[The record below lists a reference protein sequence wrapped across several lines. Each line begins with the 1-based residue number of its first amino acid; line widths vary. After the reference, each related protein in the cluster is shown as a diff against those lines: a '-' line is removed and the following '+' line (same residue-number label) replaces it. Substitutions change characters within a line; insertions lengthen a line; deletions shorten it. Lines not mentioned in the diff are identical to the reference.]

1 MKKITRRDS
10 LKGAALAGSA
20 LALASCEKSISSA
33 GRRLGQD
40 IPDGVFVAE
49 SDEIDEAHHLLNRA
63 AYGPWPGDVSYVKSL
78 GSRAWL
84 EQQLQPGKIDD
95 SACDL
100 RARRFESV
108 FFKPGNAYEFKET
121 VLREELSR
129 HTLLR
134 AIYSKRQL
142 FEVMVGFW
150 TDHLNIDL
158 GKGDCIYFK
167 PWDDLN
173 VIRKHALGNFRDL
186 IRASVTSPAML
197 VYLDGK
203 ENRKRMGSDDVPNEN
218 YARELMEL
226 HTMGVHGGYT
236 QQDVSEAARCLTGW
250 TIKEKKAFLNRG
262 TVYFKPE
269 HHDDGEKTILG
280 KTIPARERRNGAK
293 DLEDLIDIVCAH
305 PSTARYVSLKLCRR
319 FVAYDPPE
327 ALVSRVSADFTASNG
342 DIKTLLRTILLSEE
356 FNQSK
361 GQRFKRPF
369 RYIVSTLRTL
379 GADTHAHKSLIEYF
393 NRMGQ
398 TPFSH
403 PTPDGYPEEEMP
415 WMGTLLWRWNFAFG
429 VVNQEIPDV
438 SLRLE
443 KLAKGINALQ
453 GKDVSA
459 EKISAYLLGRQ
470 ASGEERAAVREYQQG
485 VAASGGNHSKRQAE
499 LLAVLMASPAFQRC

>member
-1 MKKITRRDS
+1 MKKLSRRDS
-10 LKGAALAGSA
+10 LKGAALAGST
-20 LALASCEKSISSA
+20 LALASCEKMISSA
-33 GRRLGQD
+33 SRRFGQD
-40 IPDGVFVAE
+40 FPDTVFVAE
-49 SDEIDEAHHLLNRA
+49 SNDIDDAYHLLNRA
-63 AYGPWPGDVSYVKSL
+63 AYGPWPGDVSYLKSM
-78 GSRAWL
+78 GTQAWL
-84 EQQLQPGKIDD
+84 EQQLQPETIDD
-95 SACDL
+95 LACES

-108 FFKPGNAYEFKET
+108 FFKPGNAYEFKEN

-173 VIRKHALGNFRDL
+173 VVRKHALGNFRDL
-186 IRASVTSPAML
+186 IRASVISPAML

-203 ENRKRMGSDDVPNEN
+203 ENRKRKGTDDVPNEN

-236 QQDVSEAARCLTGW
+236 QKDVSEAARCLTGW
-250 TIKEKKAFLNRG
+250 TIKKKKAFLNRG
-262 TVYFKPE
+262 TVYFNPG
-269 HHDDGEKTILG
+269 HHDDGEKVILG
-280 KTIPARERRNGAK
+280 KTIPERETHDGEK
-293 DLEDLIDIVCAH
+293 DLEDLIDIVCEH
-305 PSTARYVSLKLCRR
+305 PATARYISLKLCRR
-319 FVAYDPPE
+319 FVSYDPPE
-327 ALVSRVSADFTASNG
+327 TLVSRVTEDFIKSKG

-369 RYIVSTLRTL
+369 RYIVSTLRAL
-379 GADTHAHKSLIEYF
+379 GADTHAHKPLIEYF

-403 PTPDGYPEEEMP
+403 PTPDGYPEEETP

-429 VVNQEIPDV
+429 IVNNEIPDV
-438 SLRLE
+438 
-443 KLAKGINALQ
+443 KLPLGKMAKSTNALS
-453 GKDVSA
+453 GKDLSA
-459 EKISAYLLGRQ
+459 ETIAAYLLGRQ
-470 ASGEERAAVREYQQG
+470 ATENETAAIEEYRKELEN
-485 VAASGGNHSKRQAE
+485 GNEHPKQQAE

>member
-10 LKGAALAGSA
+10 LQCAALAGSA
-20 LALASCEKSISSA
+20 AVLAGCENSISLA
-33 GRRLGQD
+33 TRRYGQD
-40 IPDGVFVAE
+40 IPEEVFVAE
-49 SDEIDEAHHLLNRA
+49 SQEIDDIHHLLNRA
-63 AYGPWPGDVSYVKSL
+63 AYGPWPGDVSYVRSL
-78 GSRAWL
+78 GIRAWL
-84 EQQLQPGKIDD
+84 DEQLQPESIDD
-95 SACDL
+95 LACEM

-108 FFKPGNAYEFKET
+108 FLKPGNAYEFKEV

-173 VIRKHALGNFRDL
+173 VVRKHALGNFRDL

-203 ENRKRMGSDDVPNEN
+203 ENRKRQGTDDVPNEN

-236 QQDVSEAARCLTGW
+236 QKDVSEAARCLTGW
-250 TIKEKKAFLNRG
+250 TIKRKNAFLDRG
-262 TVYFKPE
+262 TVFFKPGD
-269 HHDDGEKTILG
+269 HDEGEKKILD
-280 KTIPARERRNGAK
+280 KTIPSRKGSDGAA
-293 DLEDLIDIVCAH
+293 DLEDLIDIVCEH
-305 PSTARYVSLKLCRR
+305 PATARYIATKLCRR
-319 FVAYDPPE
+319 FVGYEPSE
-327 ALVSRVSADFTASNG
+327 ALVSRVAADFTQSKG
-342 DIKTLLRTILLSEE
+342 DIKTVLRTILLSEE
-356 FNQSK
+356 FSQSK
-361 GQRFKRPF
+361 GRRFKRPF
-369 RYIVSTLRTL
+369 RYIVSTLRAL
-379 GADTHAHKSLIEYF
+379 GADTHAHKPLIEYF

-398 TPFSH
+398 SPFSY
-403 PTPDGYPEEEMP
+403 PTPDGYPEDKMP

-429 VVNQEIPDV
+429 VVNNEVPDV
-438 SLRLE
+438 KLRLKE
-443 KLAKGINALQ
+443 LAEAIGALNE
-453 GKDVSA
+453 GEISA
-459 EKISAYLLGRQ
+459 EKIAAYLLGRE
-470 ASGEERAAVREYQQG
+470 ATGSEMEAIGEYQKEMKNGEDHPKQ
-485 VAASGGNHSKRQAE
+485 QEE

>member
-1 MKKITRRDS
+1 MKKVTRRDS
-10 LKGAALAGSA
+10 LKGAALAGST
-20 LALASCEKSISSA
+20 LALASCEKTISSVT
-33 GRRLGQD
+33 RRFGQKL
-40 IPDGVFVAE
+40 PDNIFVAE
-49 SDEIDEAHHLLNRA
+49 SAKIDDSHHLLNRA
-63 AYGPWPGDVSYVKSL
+63 AYGPWPGDISHLKSI
-78 GSRAWL
+78 GAQSWI
-84 EQQLQPGKIDD
+84 EQQLQPSTIDD
-95 SACDL
+95 TACEL

-108 FFKPGNAYEFKET
+108 FFQPGNAYEFKKT

-158 GKGDCIYFK
+158 GKGDCVYFK

-203 ENRKRMGSDDVPNEN
+203 ENRKRKGTDDVPNEN

-236 QQDVSEAARCLTGW
+236 QKDVSEAARCLTGW
-250 TIKEKKAFLNRG
+250 TIKKKKSFLNRG
-262 TVYFKPE
+262 SVYFKPT

-280 KTIPARERRNGAK
+280 KIIPSRKGNDGEK
-293 DLEDLIDIVCAH
+293 DLEDLIDTVCKH
-305 PSTARYVSLKLCRR
+305 PATARYISLKLCRR
-319 FVAYDPPE
+319 FISYEPPGT
-327 ALVSRVSADFTASNG
+327 LVSQVAADFTKSKG
-342 DIKTLLRTILLSEE
+342 DIKTMLRTILLSDE
-356 FNQSK
+356 FKQSK
-361 GQRFKRPF
+361 GLRFKRPF
-369 RYIVSTLRTL
+369 RYIVSTLRVL
-379 GADTHAHKSLIEYF
+379 GANTHVHKPLIEYF

-429 VVNQEIPDV
+429 VVNDEIPDV
-438 SLRLE
+438 KLQLE
-443 KLAKGINALQ
+443 KLAKSINAFQ
-453 GKDVSA
+453 GKD
-459 EKISAYLLGRQ
+459 ISTETIAAYLFGRQ
-470 ASGEERAAVREYQQG
+470 ATINEIQTVEEYRASFDNKNKHPKQQ
-485 VAASGGNHSKRQAE
+485 VE
-499 LLAVLMASPAFQRC
+499 LLAVLMASPAFQKC